1 MTTHCPPPTAIAA
14 ACVLS
19 LGIATPCAAQEP
31 ALASMLPA
39 FMDSARIPGLSIA
52 VIRDGRVAW
61 TGAYGHVNDTARTP
75 VDRQTV
81 FAAASLSKP
90 VFAYAVMRLAE
101 RDAFDIDRP
110 LAEYLPYERLEHE
123 DSYRAMTARHVMM
136 HASGL
141 RNWQEGRLDLLFAPG
156 NGFNYS
162 GEGFVYLQKVIE
174 HVTGLTIEHLARR
187 EVFDPLGMT
196 RTSYVWQEAFAG
208 NAATG
213 TNEDGRPRPLPHLHQ
228 GNAAHSLLTT
238 ATDYARFV
246 VAAMS
251 GQGLA
256 DTTLAQM
263 LRPHHSAHRPRNP
276 TAGDPYVFWGLGWGL
291 QQGTAGRALFHW
303 GDNGA
308 WRCYVVVY
316 PERQTGVV
324 YFTNSVQGL
333 SIVRAV
339 VSQVVEDEHWAVDWI
354 GYAQYNQKQ
363 TPSRQ

>member
-1 MTTHCPPPTAIAA
+1 
-14 ACVLS
+14 
-19 LGIATPCAAQEP
+19 
-31 ALASMLPA
+31 
-39 FMDSARIPGLSIA
+39 
-52 VIRDGRVAW
+52 
-61 TGAYGHVNDTARTP
+61 
-75 VDRQTV
+75 
-81 FAAASLSKP
+81 
-90 VFAYAVMRLAE
+90 
-101 RDAFDIDRP
+101 
-110 LAEYLPYERLEHE
+110 
-123 DSYRAMTARHVMM
+123 
-136 HASGL
+136 
-141 RNWQEGRLDLLFAPG
+141 
-156 NGFNYS
+156 
-162 GEGFVYLQKVIE
+162 
-174 HVTGLTIEHLARR
+174 
-187 EVFDPLGMT
+187 VFDPLGMT